1 MHFLEFN
8 NVSFS
13 YDSKLII
20 NNYSFYVDKGEILM
34 IKGRSGIGKSTLLR
48 LISGLEEVSTGEIF
62 LDGIKITNEKIEK
75 RNIGYL
81 FQEFA
86 LFPHLNV
93 YDNISFGLSKLK
105 KEEKK
110 EKVTNLLE
118 LIELIGY
125 EKRYPHELSG
135 GEKQRVALARSL
147 AITPKLLLLD
157 EPFSSLNI
165 ELREKLRQDLK
176 GLLKKIGIT
185 TIIVSHDLDDSIIAD
200 RLINME

>member
-118 LIELIGY
+118 LTELIGY

>member
-8 NVSFS
+8 NISFS

>member
-147 AITPKLLLLD
+147 ATTPKLLLLD

>member
-1 MHFLEFN
+1 MYFLEFN

-13 YDSKLII
+13 YDKKLII
-20 NNYSFYVDKGEILM
+20 DNYSFYVDKGEILM

-48 LISGLEEVSTGEIF
+48 LISGLEEVKKGRIF
-62 LDGIKITNEKIEK
+62 LDEVEITNEKIEK

-93 YDNISFGLSKLK
+93 YENISFGLSKLK

-110 EKVTNLLE
+110 EKVDKLLE
-118 LIELIGY
+118 LIELKGY

-147 AITPKLLLLD
+147 AVTPKLLLLD

-165 ELREKLRQDLK
+165 ELREKLRLELK
-176 GLLKKIGIT
+176 DILRKIGVT
-185 TIIVSHDLDDSIIAD
+185 TIIVSHDLNDSIIAD
-200 RLINME
+200 RVINME